1 MVSNNMTKDNRSMYL
16 TNKIN
21 FIRELL
27 NNKTINLQYI
37 ETANNIADIGTKSLS
52 PIQFKTLSAKLLH
65 GMSTTETTSIQLI
78 SSNNNINN
86 IVHFIRIGQQPN
98 LKFQYHETT
107 NIFIDF
113 LQ

>member
-1 MVSNNMTKDNRSMYL
+1 MNQRQNGSTTIYVDNQSVIMVSNNVTKDNRSMYL

-65 GMSTTETTSIQLI
+65 GMSTTDTT
-78 SSNNNINN
+78 
-86 IVHFIRIGQQPN
+86 
-98 LKFQYHETT
+98 
-107 NIFIDF
+107 
-113 LQ
+113 

>member
-1 MVSNNMTKDNRSMYL
+1 LNQRQNGSTTIYVDNQSVIMVSNNMTKDNRSMYL

-52 PIQFKTLSAKLLH
+52 PIQFKTLSAKLLR
-65 GMSTTETTSIQLI
+65 GMSTTETT
-78 SSNNNINN
+78 
-86 IVHFIRIGQQPN
+86 
-98 LKFQYHETT
+98 
-107 NIFIDF
+107 
-113 LQ
+113 